1 MRKIIFL
8 VFLFFSSFVFGS
20 SSVPCHSL
28 FYINQESSYKPIDFE
43 SDWVDMMID
52 FPPVIFSDL
61 LFYKNCSLLTVGVS
75 DITYTESSSELNYR
89 YYTMFATYS
98 VPSPMTDL
106 SCPNKSPF
114 LFNKIPF
121 YVDNHSLEF
130 HHGCID
136 DAGGNEEFLIGCEN
150 YYSADVPQNKPYAE
164 HRQNYYSAD
173 VPHKAYFALYC
184 PPASSASEQ
193 TAIKENDLISESN
206 SKLGSVASSN
216 SANTDLLNK
225 IKNSLTALLSK
236 NSAVF
241 GVDSNASNEPIPL
254 TSEISLSSI
263 SPLMSKSGSC
273 PADIS
278 ISVMNS
284 THHLSYQPLC
294 DFANKL
300 HPLVIAAARVSAAW
314 LVIGAL

>member
-20 SSVPCHSL
+20 SFVPCHSL
-28 FYINQESSYKPIDFE
+28 FYINDESSYKPIDFE

-52 FPPVIFSDL
+52 FPRVISSDP

-75 DITYTESSSELNYR
+75 DVTYSESSSDLNYR
-89 YYTMFATYS
+89 YYAMFATYS
-98 VPSPMTDL
+98 APSPMTDL
-106 SCPNKSPF
+106 SCPDKSPF

-121 YVDNHSLEF
+121 YVDDRSFEF
-130 HHGCID
+130 HHGCIN
-136 DAGGNEEFLIGCEN
+136 DAGGNAELISGCE
-150 YYSADVPQNKPYAE
+150 
-164 HRQNYYSAD
+164 NYYSAD

-206 SKLGSVASSN
+206 SKLGSVASTN